1 MIFVDEY
8 YGYLK
13 RCVQC
18 NSEFR
23 TRSWQKKFCSDEC
36 REACHRAKKE
46 ALKLDP
52 YADWRPE
59 FAEPDS
65 MKRLREIAVAATKE
79 GLSYGQYMA
88 KYRSKKKGKR

>member
-1 MIFVDEY
+1 MIFMSTF
-8 YGYLK
+8 YGYVK

-18 NSEFR
+18 NAEFKTSAHNR
-23 TRSWQKKFCSDEC
+23 KFCSDEC
-36 REACHRAKKE
+36 RVACGLAKKE
-46 ALKLDP
+46 ALKIDP

-79 GLSYGQYMA
+79 GISYGQYMA
-88 KYRSKKKGKR
+88 NQTKKKGKR